1 MKLLARTTLIF
12 LLYASVVAVTGTF
25 VYYSVIH
32 RLYYV
37 YVDRTLT
44 RRKLR
49 VKRSARL
56 ELRTPADLAFWH
68 RIDHNVEFVPLTV
81 ALPLAQARSAHVC
94 TR

>member
-1 MKLLARTTLIF
+1 MKLLARTTIIF
-12 LLYASVVAVTGTF
+12 LLYAAVVAAAGTA
-25 VYYSVIH
+25 VYYAIIH
-32 RLYYV
+32 KLYYV

-81 ALPLAQARSAHVC
+81 ALPAVPTSSATV
-94 TR
+94 